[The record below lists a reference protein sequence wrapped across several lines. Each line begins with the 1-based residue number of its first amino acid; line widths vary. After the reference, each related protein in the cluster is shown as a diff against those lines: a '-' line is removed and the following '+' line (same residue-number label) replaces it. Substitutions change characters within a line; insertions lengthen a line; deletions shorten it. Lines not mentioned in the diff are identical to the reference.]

1 MQKSQWLY
9 LAQGNGIL
17 QLEGK
22 TEEKEK
28 TIQKLISGSNEEK
41 KTAKQEKNSNQ
52 KTIIDKQNPRNWKKI
67 NGKLAYLWVF
77 DIHSLIIL
85 AEDPMTGTEILY
97 TTNGE

>member
-1 MQKSQWLY
+1 MHSLSILILARTKEIMIELYLLILLLQKSQWLY

-41 KTAKQEKNSNQ
+41 KNCK
-52 KTIIDKQNPRNWKKI
+52 
-67 NGKLAYLWVF
+67 
-77 DIHSLIIL
+77 
-85 AEDPMTGTEILY
+85 TGTKL
-97 TTNGE
+97 